1 MPPVLSAKHL
11 LGIASV
17 TRQDVAT
24 IFSVAAGMSE
34 NPPAPL
40 LAGRTIVN
48 LFVEDSTR
56 TRNSFYVAGVRL
68 GASMLNVAGGGSSL
82 SKGESLIDTVRVLE
96 SMGCDGLVLRHPS
109 ALSPHLI
116 AGNCNVTVLNAGDGK
131 RGHPTQALLD
141 ALTLYEHWGCELGA
155 FEGKRIGIVGDIAHG
170 RVALSNIRLLRLLGA
185 RVTLCGPPTLMP
197 RGIEAMGIDIIESFD
212 DLLAEVDAV
221 MMLRMQHERQAGS
234 FVPNLVEYR
243 RYWGLTSDR
252 LRRIGRDTLPILHPG
267 PVNRGVEIDPGVADG
282 PNSLILRQVRNG
294 VKIRMALLALL
305 FARDR
310 ETAESQQLVLETE
323 KSRKS
328 DG

>member
-212 DLLAEVDAV
+212 DLLAEVDLPPDFATRKPASLSGGQAQRV
-221 MMLRMQHERQAGS
+221 AIARALAASPTMLLLDEATSALDPLVTGGVTDLFKRLQDER
-234 FVPNLVEYR
+234 
-243 RYWGLTSDR
+243 GLAMLFITHD
-252 LRRIGRDTLPILHPG
+252 
-267 PVNRGVEIDPGVADG
+267 
-282 PNSLILRQVRNG
+282 
-294 VKIRMALLALL
+294 LAL
-305 FARDR
+305 ARR
-310 ETAESQQLVLETE
+310 VARARVVYL
-323 KSRKS
+323 
-328 DG
+328 